1 MTTIR
6 AVSRPFL
13 RAKYRPVP
21 RPGSS
26 YVILNSVAG
35 FSSRSS
41 LHREDAAGTQTDAPE
56 FPFARPRA
64 AEPPTEFAKLRSTC
78 PVSRVRLWDGSL
90 PWLVVKH
97 EDVCNVLTDTRLS
110 KERSRAGF
118 PEMNP
123 GGKAAA
129 KNRPT
134 FVDMDPPNHMRQRSM
149 VSAFFTP
156 EYIDSM
162 KPFIQSTVDN
172 VLNDMIAKGCDQ
184 PVDLVERFSLPIP
197 SIIIYHIIGVPTE
210 DMDYLT
216 QKNAVRSSG
225 SSTAAAAQNANEE
238 LLAYLGSLVDK
249 RIANPKKDLISTLI
263 TEQLKPGH
271 LDRLDVVQLAFLLLV
286 AGNATMV
293 NMINLGVVTLL
304 EHPSQLEELK
314 RDASLARKFVE
325 ELCRFHVASSFAT
338 RRVAKVDIT
347 LRDKHIKAGEG
358 IIASNQS
365 ANRDEDVFPDPDTF
379 NMHRETDSEKNLA
392 YGYGDHRCI
401 AEGLARAELEAVFSC
416 LFQRLPNLKL
426 GVPHDQ
432 VPYSEAHKDV
442 GIDELPITCGTTEHE

>member
-1 MTTIR
+1 MTTSKT
-6 AVSRPFL
+6 VSRRL
-13 RAKYRPVP
+13 LCTQYRPVP
-21 RPGSS
+21 RPVLS
-26 YVILNSVAG
+26 YVSLSSMAG
-35 FSSRSS
+35 FSSRSGP
-41 LHREDAAGTQTDAPE
+41 LREAAAETQTDAPK

-64 AEPPTEFAKLRSTC
+64 AEPPAEFAKLRSSC
-78 PVSRVRLWDGSL
+78 PVSRVKLWDGSL
-90 PWLVVKH
+90 PWLVVRH

-118 PEMNP
+118 PEMTP

-134 FVDMDPPNHMRQRSM
+134 FVDMDPPNHLHQRSM

-172 VLNDMIAKGCDQ
+172 VLNDMIAKGCDE
-184 PVDLVERFSLPIP
+184 PVDLVEKFSLPIP
-197 SIIIYHIIGVPTE
+197 SIIIYHILGVPTE

-225 SSTAAAAQNANEE
+225 SSTAAAAQDANEE

-249 RIANPKKDLISTLI
+249 LIVNPQKDVISTLI
-263 TEQLKPGH
+263 AEQLNPGH

-304 EHPSQLEELK
+304 EHPAQLEEL
-314 RDASLARKFVE
+314 RSDPSLARNFVE

-347 LRDKHIKAGEG
+347 LRDKHVKAGEG

-365 ANRDEDVFPDPDTF
+365 ANRDEDVFPDPNTF
-379 NMHRETDSEKNLA
+379 NMHRETGPVKNLA

-401 AEGLARAELEAVFSC
+401 AEELARAELEAVFSC

-426 GVPHDQ
+426 GIPHDQ
-432 VPYSEAHKDV
+432 VRYAEAHKDV
-442 GIDELPITCGTTEHE
+442 GIDNLPVTW